1 MRMVLTGHQF
11 ARTLAL
17 AFSPAA
23 AYEAPMVQ
31 EEAQQV
37 EVRGAQ
43 MTAQR
48 EVVAQ
53 PRVEILHQRTAAR
66 RVFHDLRHGRE
77 DGLELTAQLR
87 S

>member
-1 MRMVLTGHQF
+1 VDLPASASLRLKRAEAQEREPVRMVLSGHQF

-43 MTAQR
+43 MTAQ
-48 EVVAQ
+48 VK
-53 PRVEILHQRTAAR
+53 
-66 RVFHDLRHGRE
+66 
-77 DGLELTAQLR
+77 
-87 S
+87 

>member
-1 MRMVLTGHQF
+1 VDLRASASLRLKRTEAEEREPVRMALTGHQF

-37 EVRGAQ
+37 EVRGLA
-43 MTAQR
+43 
-48 EVVAQ
+48 
-53 PRVEILHQRTAAR
+53 TAA
-66 RVFHDLRHGRE
+66 
-77 DGLELTAQLR
+77 
-87 S
+87 